1 MPDRAETV
9 AEADAPGTATVGVLL
24 AHAAALVRE
33 QKLDAAD
40 DLLARILQAAPG
52 DPDALHYQG
61 LLRHAQGRGD
71 ESIALIGRSLS
82 LQPAQSGAWNNL
94 GNLLVEIGRID
105 DAMRAYENSVSFAS
119 GGDEGADALSN
130 IASLERKKGH
140 WHAAERVSRR
150 AIELRPDFSEAWYNL
165 SIALMEQGRIHE
177 SVIANSR
184 AVLLQPRNL
193 SARSQVIRALE
204 LLGEREQAIGMYR
217 EWLAE
222 APGNP
227 VVSHLLAACEGHAPA
242 RASDGYVET
251 VFDSYAGSFDASL
264 EKLHYRAPNWW
275 RARCRKCM
283 ARPPRTWPWSM
294 PAAAPDSAPRCCG
307 PGPRTWRAATCRSAC
322 CSARSSAAA
331 TTCCTR
337 PSSPTTSPPSPLG
350 STWWHRPT
358 RCAISATCTRCWR
371 QPRARCARKAAWCS
385 RSRPWPGGRT
395 TSRSKAAAATAMRQ
409 RTSRPA
415 LRPPVSAPSA
425 SSRSSRAARRGRTCR
440 VGWPAQGFVRI
451 DAGHGSP
458 NFKLPDMNRLQQRY
472 GELHE

>member
-1 MPDRAETV
+1 MTTMPDRAETV

-264 EKLHYRAPNWW
+264 EKLHYRAPELVA
-275 RARCRKCM
+275 RAVQEM
-283 ARPPRTWPWSM
+283 HGA
-294 PAAAPDSAPRCCG
+294 PAANLAVVDAGCGTGLCAP
-307 PGPRTWRAATCRSAC
+307 
-322 CSARSSAAA
+322 
-331 TTCCTR
+331 
-337 PSSPTTSPPSPLG
+337 LL
-350 STWWHRPT
+350 
-358 RCAISATCTRCWR
+358 
-371 QPRARCARKAAWCS
+371 
-385 RSRPWPGGRT
+385 RPWAAHLAGCDLSVGMLQRAEQRGGYDVLHKAELTHYLT
-395 TSRSKAAAATAMRQ
+395 TQPARFDLVASADTLCYFGDLHEVLAAAAR
-409 RTSRPA
+409 A
-415 LRPPVSAPSA
+415 LRPEGGVVFTVEAMAGGQDDFTLEGSGRYRHAAAHVQACLAAAGFGAIRIEPIVPRREAGQDVQGWLASA
-425 SSRSSRAARRGRTCR
+425 
-440 VGWPAQGFVRI
+440 
-451 DAGHGSP
+451 
-458 NFKLPDMNRLQQRY
+458 RLCA
-472 GELHE
+472 H

>member
-1 MPDRAETV
+1 MTTMPDRAETV
-9 AEADAPGTATVGVLL
+9 AEAEAEANVPGTATVGVLL

-40 DLLARILQAAPG
+40 ELLARILQAAPG

-264 EKLHYRAPNWW
+264 EKLHYRAPELVA
-275 RARCRKCM
+275 RAVQEM
-283 ARPPRTWPWSM
+283 HGT
-294 PAAAPDSAPRCCG
+294 PAANLAVVDAGCGTGLCAP
-307 PGPRTWRAATCRSAC
+307 
-322 CSARSSAAA
+322 
-331 TTCCTR
+331 
-337 PSSPTTSPPSPLG
+337 LL
-350 STWWHRPT
+350 
-358 RCAISATCTRCWR
+358 
-371 QPRARCARKAAWCS
+371 
-385 RSRPWPGGRT
+385 RPWAAHLAGCDLSVGMLQRAEQRGGYDVLHKAELTHYLT
-395 TSRSKAAAATAMRQ
+395 TQPARFDLVASADTLCYFGDLHEVLAAAAR
-409 RTSRPA
+409 A
-415 LRPPVSAPSA
+415 LRPEGGVVFTVEAMAGGQDDFTLEGSGRYRHAAAHVQACLAAAGFGAIRIEPIVPRREAGQDVQGWLASA
-425 SSRSSRAARRGRTCR
+425 
-440 VGWPAQGFVRI
+440 
-451 DAGHGSP
+451 
-458 NFKLPDMNRLQQRY
+458 RLCA
-472 GELHE
+472 H

>member
-1 MPDRAETV
+1 MTTMPDRAETV

-40 DLLARILQAAPG
+40 ELLARILQAAPG

-130 IASLERKKGH
+130 IASLERGKATGTPPSGS
-140 WHAAERVSRR
+140 AAAPSNCGRT
-150 AIELRPDFSEAWYNL
+150 FSEAWYNL

-264 EKLHYRAPNWW
+264 EKLHYRAPELVA
-275 RARCRKCM
+275 RAVQEM
-283 ARPPRTWPWSM
+283 HGA
-294 PAAAPDSAPRCCG
+294 PAANLAVVDAGCGTGLCAPLLRPWAAHLAGCDLSVG
-307 PGPRTWRAATCRSAC
+307 MLQRAEQRGGYDVLHKAELTHYL
-322 CSARSSAAA
+322 
-331 TTCCTR
+331 TTQ
-337 PSSPTTSPPSPLG
+337 PAG

-385 RSRPWPGGRT
+385 RSRPWPGGQDDFTLEGSGRY
-395 TSRSKAAAATAMRQ
+395 RHAAAHVQACLAAAGFGAIRIEPIVPRREAGQ
-409 RTSRPA
+409 DVQGWLA
-415 LRPPVSAPSA
+415 SA
-425 SSRSSRAARRGRTCR
+425 
-440 VGWPAQGFVRI
+440 
-451 DAGHGSP
+451 
-458 NFKLPDMNRLQQRY
+458 RLCA
-472 GELHE
+472 H